1 MTTIPTSSINKLEFC
16 LEKIIII
23 TNKQTGKLY
32 VKKDCDF
39 AEEHRQQTNRL
50 CLKKAEIYII
60 LSVN

>member
-1 MTTIPTSSINKLEFC
+1 MTTIPTSSINKLELC
-16 LEKIIII
+16 QDKIIII

-50 CLKKAEIYII
+50 CQKKKQKYI
-60 LSVN
+60 